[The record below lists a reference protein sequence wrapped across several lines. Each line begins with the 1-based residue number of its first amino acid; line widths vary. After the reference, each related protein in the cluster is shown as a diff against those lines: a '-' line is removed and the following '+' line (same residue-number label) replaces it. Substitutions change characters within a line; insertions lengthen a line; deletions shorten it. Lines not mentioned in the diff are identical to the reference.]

1 MFFLRATSL
10 FPIIFLVGLAR
21 AQSVEITGKV
31 ESSVDVE
38 NIHVINKTAQKF
50 TITNRFGEFTIPVN
64 VNDTLSFS
72 SVQHE
77 AKAIVVSKA
86 IYTSKTVT
94 MLLVEKINKLN
105 LVTVGKVLT
114 GDLNSDIGNVEGSAP
129 INFYDLGIPGY
140 TGKLATQSERRLFT
154 AGEFKPTMLL
164 GLLAGSMPLDPVIN
178 SISGRTKMLKKR
190 VEHERNEALITK
202 IREKFSESLFNIN
215 PLDEAYRTDFFYFCE
230 MDDNFLETCTAKPDL
245 EVLEFLKTKLK
256 QYKINQKADD

>member
-1 MFFLRATSL
+1 MRATLL
-10 FPIIFLVGLAR
+10 FSIIFLVGLAR
-21 AQSVEITGKV
+21 AQSVEITGKI

-94 MLLVEKINKLN
+94 VLLVEKINKLN

-129 INFYDLGIPGY
+129 INFYNLGIPGY
-140 TGKLATQSERRLFT
+140 TGKLATQSERRLSEASNLSPAINGGIYG
-154 AGEFKPTMLL
+154 AG
-164 GLLAGSMPLDPVIN
+164 GSMSILPIIN
-178 SISGRTKMLKKR
+178 AITGRTKMLKKR

-202 IREKFSESLFNIN
+202 TREKFSESLFNIN

-230 MDDNFLETCTAKPDL
+230 MDDNFYETCTTKPDL

>member
-1 MFFLRATSL
+1 LFFLRATSL

-86 IYTSKTVT
+86 IYT
-94 MLLVEKINKLN
+94 
-105 LVTVGKVLT
+105 
-114 GDLNSDIGNVEGSAP
+114 
-129 INFYDLGIPGY
+129 
-140 TGKLATQSERRLFT
+140 
-154 AGEFKPTMLL
+154 
-164 GLLAGSMPLDPVIN
+164 
-178 SISGRTKMLKKR
+178 
-190 VEHERNEALITK
+190 
-202 IREKFSESLFNIN
+202 
-215 PLDEAYRTDFFYFCE
+215 
-230 MDDNFLETCTAKPDL
+230 
-245 EVLEFLKTKLK
+245 
-256 QYKINQKADD
+256 